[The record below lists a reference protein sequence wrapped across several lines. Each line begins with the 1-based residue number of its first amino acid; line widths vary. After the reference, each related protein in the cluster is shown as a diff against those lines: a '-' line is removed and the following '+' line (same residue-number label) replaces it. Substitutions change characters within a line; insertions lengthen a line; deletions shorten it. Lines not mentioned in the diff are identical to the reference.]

1 MFDKRCVKLHVESEK
16 LIKDTVCDLKV
27 CITGQ
32 KGQGYTNTVV
42 PAGVADTA
50 SGAK

>member
-1 MFDKRCVKLHVESEK
+1 MLGKRCVKL
-16 LIKDTVCDLKV
+16 IKDIVCDLEV

-42 PAGVADTA
+42 PAGVTDTA